1 MKSNIL
7 VLLLLLTLSGCS
19 KEDEKPEVIKS
30 EAKEI
35 TTFEIEGV
43 TTEIDGDIIKIY
55 APASLDF
62 YYWKPT
68 INISEKASISPVINV
83 KVDFTN
89 PILFRVYAEDG
100 SFKLYTTELILLE
113 GLQEI
118 VLKLGSKDGKQIA
131 VDRYL
136 GKINELNNKIQ
147 IDYSGDAV
155 ERWESW
161 ELFPFLAIETTNDL
175 ETEPA
180 NNHFID
186 LSIKD
191 HQLAIPGLDKIYEL
205 SIQSSDNFI
214 KGINLP
220 IRREF
225 ISSNF
230 ARDAFPEYI
239 VGLEEDDI
247 LFYTLKNQD
256 LTNITPD
263 YFKISDYASIT
274 PDSSLPQDFS
284 EDVVYTVTSETGVSK
299 TRKVRV
305 VEKNILMS
313 NATNG
318 AFSLSYTTNFFR
330 YYIATSPIVDVELVN
345 VETGEI
351 LGSEIWQNYET
362 EDGRFYLQMVADE
375 MPESKTSF
383 FYRVTLE
390 EGITVDTHGGV
401 VFDPEGN

>member
-1 MKSNIL
+1 MKFNIL
-7 VLLLLLTLSGCS
+7 VLLFLLTLSSCS
-19 KEDEKPEVIKS
+19 KDEEKPEVIKS

-35 TTFEIEGV
+35 TSFEIQGV
-43 TTEIDGDIIKIY
+43 TTEIEGDIIKIY

-62 YYWKPT
+62 YSWKPT
-68 INISEKASISPVINV
+68 INISEKASISPEINV
-83 KVDFTN
+83 KVDFAN

-118 VLKLGSKDGKQIA
+118 ILKLRTKDDEQTA

-136 GKINELNNKIQ
+136 GKIDELNNKIQ
-147 IDYSGDAV
+147 IDYSGDTV

-161 ELFPFLAIETTNDL
+161 DLLPYLAIETTNDL
-175 ETEPA
+175 ETLPA

-191 HQLAIPGLDKIYEL
+191 HQLTIPGLDKIYEL

-220 IRREF
+220 LRKEF
-225 ISSNF
+225 ISTNF
-230 ARDAFPEYI
+230 AKNAFPEFI
-239 VGLEEDDI
+239 IGLEEDDI

-263 YFKISDYASIT
+263 YLRISDYASIT
-274 PDSSLPQDFS
+274 PDPSLPQDFS
-284 EDVVYTVTSETGVSK
+284 EDVVYTLTSESGISK

-305 VEKNILMS
+305 VEKNILIS

-318 AFSLSYTTNFFR
+318 AFSLSYNTNFFR

-351 LGSEIWQNYET
+351 LGSEIGQNYET
-362 EDGRFYLQMVADE
+362 EDGRFYLQMNADE

-390 EGITVDTHGGV
+390 EGVTIDTHGGV
-401 VFDPEGN
+401 IFDPDGN